1 MKMLV
6 YVYLIGIFVIIS
18 LYAFLQINLIWLVG
32 YLLILL
38 FAELVPKKIIIE
50 SVVALALLGLSLLI
64 VGSGSSQYA
73 PLPISFLLISTG
85 LPGIIVYTATTM
97 LFQGSKAVAEIT
109 LLSSGMV
116 LLLIGLHAVKFIIN
130 RVLWPILLI
139 PIIDLL
145 PIIIDLVV
153 VIAMSYI
160 VFTHVQTLY
169 PTVQNFVK
177 LIIGKI

>member
-1 MKMLV
+1 
-6 YVYLIGIFVIIS
+6 
-18 LYAFLQINLIWLVG
+18 
-32 YLLILL
+32 
-38 FAELVPKKIIIE
+38 
-50 SVVALALLGLSLLI
+50 
-64 VGSGSSQYA
+64 
-73 PLPISFLLISTG
+73 
-85 LPGIIVYTATTM
+85 TM

>member
-1 MKMLV
+1 MKLLL
-6 YVYLIGIFVIIS
+6 YLYIFGIFIIIA
-18 LYAFLQINLIWLVG
+18 LYAFLQINFIWLLG

-50 SVVALALLGLSLLI
+50 SVVALALLGLSLFI
-64 VGSGSSQYA
+64 VSSNASQYA
-73 PLPISFLLISTG
+73 SLPISFLLISTG
-85 LPGIIVYTATTM
+85 LPGVLVYTATTL

-130 RVLWPILLI
+130 RILWPIFFI
-139 PIIDLL
+139 PVIDLL
-145 PIIIDLVV
+145 PIIIDLAV

-169 PTVQNFVK
+169 PTVQKFVD
-177 LIIGKI
+177 LIIGKV